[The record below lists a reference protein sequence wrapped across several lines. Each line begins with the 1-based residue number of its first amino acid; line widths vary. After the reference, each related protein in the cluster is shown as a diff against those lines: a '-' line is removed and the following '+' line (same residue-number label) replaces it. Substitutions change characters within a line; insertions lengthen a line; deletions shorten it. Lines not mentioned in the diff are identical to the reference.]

1 MSELS
6 YENVSVRYEYFPCPQ
21 PNAGNI
27 VFLHSL
33 GLSMDEYNALL
44 PYFLPTFNVLRYDM
58 LGHGPSAQAP
68 VPITIDKL
76 ADQLAYMTRRF
87 FKGAFYVVAGPGMG
101 YVAARFCRL
110 YNPSV
115 SGLVTISPQPFYL
128 SLEEKQQIMRQAETT
143 MTNGFHAFKQFLLS
157 HFTIKQDS
165 LSISHLAT
173 QLDWALEDVHLGLI
187 HCWVDED
194 FGRDVLLVDSPILV
208 LAGTQD
214 TLFPS
219 SLYGMTAT
227 YMKAELLMIPAAA
240 HLVAFDNPEASAA
253 AVVGFIA
260 ANESRR
266 PEKSGFVVKKED
278 IAKALHRGF
287 EQAKQASTQTPK
299 PTMFVHLLHTFR
311 IQLGDVDVTKGWNL
325 RKVKS
330 LFLYLLFHG
339 GTVTRDEVIDV
350 FWPDR
355 PMPSARNQLRMNLHF
370 LKSLLNQGEVEFVY
384 TDREHIFLQKNIH
397 CDATDYIERLRDSYS
412 QMLRGELE
420 LRTATELLELSPKRL
435 LTHAYDEW
443 YLQFRDEIEDQF
455 CALCQWI
462 SDHLQTSHRGNEA
475 VKYDQM
481 ILDLRD

>member
-1 MSELS
+1 MSTLS
-6 YENVSVRYEYFPCPQ
+6 YEGVPVRYEYFTCSR

-68 VPITIDKL
+68 MSITIDML

-87 FKGAFYVVAGPGMG
+87 FNGTFYVVAGPGMG
-101 YVAARFCRL
+101 YVATRFCRL
-110 YNPSV
+110 YEPSV
-115 SGLVTISPQPFYL
+115 SGLVILSPQPFYL
-128 SLEEKQQIMRQAETT
+128 SVEEKQQMVRQVEAT
-143 MTNGFHAFKQFLLS
+143 MTNGFQAFKQFLLA

-173 QLDWALEDVHLGLI
+173 QLDQTLEDVHLGLI

-194 FGRDVLLVDSPILV
+194 FGRDVRHVDLPILV
-208 LAGTQD
+208 LSGTQD

-219 SLYGMTAT
+219 SLYGTTAT
-227 YMKAELLMIPAAA
+227 YMKAEFRVIPAAA
-240 HLVAFDNPEASAA
+240 HLVCFDNPEASAD
-253 AVVGFIA
+253 AVLDFIA

-266 PEKSGFVVKKED
+266 PGEGGFVVKKEE

-287 EQAKQASTQTPK
+287 EKAERTSNPA
-299 PTMFVHLLHTFR
+299 MFVHLLHTFR

-339 GTVTRDEVIDV
+339 TVTRDQVIDV
-350 FWPDR
+350 FWPDC

-370 LKSLLNQGEVEFVY
+370 LKSLLNQGRFEFLH

-397 CDATDYIERLRDSYS
+397 CDATDYIHRLRDSYS

-420 LRTATELLELSPKRL
+420 LRVAREVLEVSPKRL
-435 LTHAYDEW
+435 LTHVYDEW
-443 YLQFRDEIEDQF
+443 YLQFRDEIENQF
-455 CALCQWI
+455 CALCQWT
-462 SDHLQTSHRGNEA
+462 SDHLHTSHRGNEA
-475 VKYDQM
+475 AKYDQM
-481 ILDLRD
+481 MQDLRD